1 LRYKVV
7 NKKATIKMSRV
18 LRGPIPGQSFADKPG
33 NYPWERPPET
43 ADPKV
48 ALSKHL
54 KKMSGAKYM
63 DSALYMMEVGLPV
76 EVLTN
81 TTLTMA
87 VGRGIHSIDVGLI
100 IAPAIHKEIVSIA
113 EMAGIEYDEYFPEEE
128 EEKEAAKER
137 IKAVIIAKMKRKKPK
152 EKTQISQTMEAMT
165 SPETEEFEDMQDP
178 QDKQEAPT
186 EDMAMDQQPQQEES
200 QEPPNQ
206 MGMGL
211 MSREA

>member
-1 LRYKVV
+1 
-7 NKKATIKMSRV
+7 MSRAI
-18 LRGPIPGQSFADKPG
+18 RGPIPGQSFTDKPG

-43 ADPKV
+43 ADPKE

-54 KKMSGAKYM
+54 KKMSGPKYM
-63 DSALYMMEVGLPV
+63 DSAIYMMELGLPV

-87 VGRGIHSIDVGLI
+87 VGKGIHSIDVGLI

-113 EMAGIEYDEYFPEEE
+113 EMAGIEYNEFFPEEE
-128 EEKEAAKER
+128 EEEEVAKE
-137 IKAVIIAKMKRKKPK
+137 KLKTLIIAKMKRKKPK
-152 EKTQISQTMEAMT
+152 EKAQISQTMEAMT
-165 SPETEEFEDMQDP
+165 SPETEKFEDMQDP
-178 QDKQEAPT
+178 QDKQEART
-186 EDMAMDQQPQQEES
+186 EDVAMDQLPQQEEP
-200 QEPPNQ
+200 QEPPNK

>member
-1 LRYKVV
+1 
-7 NKKATIKMSRV
+7 MSTT
-18 LRGPIPGQSFADKPG
+18 LNGPIPGQSLTDEPS

-43 ADPKV
+43 ADPAE
-48 ALSKHL
+48 ALSMHL
-54 KKMSGAKYM
+54 KKMAGPKYM
-63 DSALYMMEVGLPV
+63 QSALFLMELGVPV

-186 EDMAMDQQPQQEES
+186 EDMAMDQQPQQEAS

>member
-152 EKTQISQTMEAMT
+152 EKTKISQTMEAMT

>member
-1 LRYKVV
+1 
-7 NKKATIKMSRV
+7 MSRV

-137 IKAVIIAKMKRKKPK
+137 IKAIIIAKMKRKKPK

>member
-100 IAPAIHKEIVSIA
+100 IAPAIHTEIVSIA

-152 EKTQISQTMEAMT
+152 EKTKISQTMEAMT

-186 EDMAMDQQPQQEES
+186 EDMAMDQQPQQEAS